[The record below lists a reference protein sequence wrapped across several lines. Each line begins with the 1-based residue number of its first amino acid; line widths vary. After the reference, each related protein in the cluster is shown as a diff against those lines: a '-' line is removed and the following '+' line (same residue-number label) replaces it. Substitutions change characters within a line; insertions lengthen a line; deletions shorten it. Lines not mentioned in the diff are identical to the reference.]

1 MEYTG
6 FLFST
11 QPLVLYANSDNVA
24 WFLTTG
30 GKISII
36 ALLAVSGLTI
46 YQSRKSFSKKNQ
58 LTDPP
63 VSVSENDGVEKILKK
78 CRQQL
83 IGFLKQ
89 SGTVFTAGIES
100 FINENLTGLK
110 NTIAVKDY
118 LKTELEL
125 ANENIFS
132 IATRFENSLHSGHYF
147 IDLKDY
153 QLRIV
158 NSLTFILDPM
168 FEHLGNSHKPFIK
181 IQCEELKNLN
191 KELETFGELMADII
205 GYDCKNKIKNLNNI
219 EKNILDL
226 LNNMEVAQI
235 KRIKTNQVNTRN
247 SVLFL
252 NILSETKNMLNHAS
266 GLFNSY
272 INLTTKLNN

>member
-1 MEYTG
+1 M
-6 FLFST
+6 
-11 QPLVLYANSDNVA
+11 A

-46 YQSRKSFSKKNQ
+46 YQSRKSFSKKSQ

-63 VSVSENDGVEKILKK
+63 GSVSENDSVEKILKK

-83 IGFLKQ
+83 IGFLQQ
-89 SGTVFTAGIES
+89 SGTVFTTAIES

-110 NTIAVKDY
+110 KTIAAKDH
-118 LKTELEL
+118 LKTELEQTK
-125 ANENIFS
+125 ENIFN
-132 IATRFENSLHSGHYF
+132 IATRFENSLQSGHYL
-147 IDLKDY
+147 IDLNDY
-153 QLRIV
+153 QLRMV
-158 NSLTFILDPM
+158 NSLTLLLDPLL
-168 FEHLGNSHKPFIK
+168 EHLSNSHRPLIK
-181 IQCEELKNLN
+181 IQGEELKNLN
-191 KELETFGELMADII
+191 KELETFWELMTDII
-205 GYDCKNKIKNLNNI
+205 DYGHKNKIENLNNI
-219 EKNILDL
+219 EKNILEL

-235 KRIKTNQVNTRN
+235 KRIKANHVNTRN

-272 INLTTKLNN
+272 INLTTKLIK